1 MVAQYANFYENATEE
16 ILRQFYDSS
25 CPSSLQHTS
34 LKINPQ
40 SFLDVLL
47 LEIRRVTISFSSK
60 CKRQRQAREQALIE
74 EIKYLESLV
83 ENRDYSDTFQD
94 HNEALKEKKAEYE
107 EILAVQA
114 EGAFIR
120 SRAQYKVEGEKP
132 SKIFCSLEKHNAVQK
147 YIPKLVLEEE
157 NRELLKQS
165 DIENEAYRY
174 YKDLFSKKKDSPNPI
189 EDFLDDC
196 ATSLPKISDG
206 QKSSMEGLITETE
219 LTSYLK
225 KSKNNV
231 SPGSS
236 GFTSEFYKFF
246 WRDLRSFIA
255 NSINFG
261 CEMGKLSITQRLG
274 VITLIPKGDKNK
286 ALIKNWRPLTLLN
299 TLYKMVS
306 GCIAERIKPHLDS
319 IIHPNQK
326 GFIAGR
332 FIGEAIRTTYDVLHW
347 AKMQKRAGILLLIDF
362 EKAYDSLSFSFI
374 KKCLN
379 YLNFGESIVSWISL
393 LLNNFS
399 AVLNHCGNL
408 SRLFPIER
416 GARQGDP
423 IASYIFIIS
432 IEILAHKLRNSEKID
447 GFNLLGRPKVLEMYA
462 DDCSIFLEPTETNLK
477 NAVEI
482 LIQFYELSGL
492 KISLSKTKAI
502 WFGINCRS
510 RPNMCQSLNLDWV
523 NSFKLL
529 GVFFTNDLVD
539 MDSNYGNKIKE
550 IQKLLNNWI
559 NRTLSVYGK
568 MVIIKCLALP
578 KISHLAMV
586 LPSLDSK
593 QIKELENLLFSFLWD
608 RKPDKVSR
616 EHAKLSEKAGGLGM
630 IDIKDFWLSLKFS
643 WLRRCLK
650 TKSSWL
656 SILEDSLNRVLKYN
670 SNIVEIL
677 QFGPNQLCRVGKEL
691 SNDFWKPVFCG
702 VKAFMQGA
710 IFCDP
715 ENIVTSPFWDNL
727 AILRNNKVIKRTFF
741 PGLSD
746 EIFTLADLLCP
757 TTGDLLSW
765 AEMTEVY
772 KYNITQETYVELKY
786 IFKIT
791 KTSLGLP
798 ESRRLLHEKPYQPL
812 LISLINKTVRGCSVY
827 YRFLRKYRNL
837 NTNLAAREN
846 KWHDEL
852 GYSLEVTF
860 WNNVYVLTSSIR
872 HENKMKWLQYQINR
886 NCLYTSQRVNRFKNH
901 VSPFCVF
908 CSERSYVKHLE
919 LVSHLFYDCEFTY
932 NFWCEMRTWLLLLE
946 MPIDL
951 PLDKVKIIFGLS
963 GKKNEMINYILLCG
977 KYFIWRE
984 RLDSKSLSFVAFKR
998 YFKTILDQLRNALI
1012 FEEKLYLFEPWLIIY
1027 DVL

>member
-1 MVAQYANFYENATEE
+1 MDIWRDTHPEARVYTWKKFNQDKMSRLDYFLISSSLLPYVVKTDIIPSFCSDHSGIELEIDFTRFKMGKGFWKFNKSLLKDPSYVLLIKNTIKRVVAQYANFYENATEE

-261 CEMGKLSITQRLG
+261 YEMGKLSITQRLG

-286 ALIKNWRPLTLLN
+286 ALLKNWRPLTLLN

-447 GFNLLGRPKVLEMYA
+447 GFNLLGRSKVLEMYA

-482 LIQFYELSGL
+482 LTQFYELSGL

-772 KYNITQETYVELKY
+772 KYNITQET
-786 IFKIT
+786 
-791 KTSLGLP
+791 
-798 ESRRLLHEKPYQPL
+798 
-812 LISLINKTVRGCSVY
+812 
-827 YRFLRKYRNL
+827 
-837 NTNLAAREN
+837 
-846 KWHDEL
+846 
-852 GYSLEVTF
+852 
-860 WNNVYVLTSSIR
+860 
-872 HENKMKWLQYQINR
+872 
-886 NCLYTSQRVNRFKNH
+886 
-901 VSPFCVF
+901 
-908 CSERSYVKHLE
+908 
-919 LVSHLFYDCEFTY
+919 
-932 NFWCEMRTWLLLLE
+932 
-946 MPIDL
+946 
-951 PLDKVKIIFGLS
+951 
-963 GKKNEMINYILLCG
+963 
-977 KYFIWRE
+977 
-984 RLDSKSLSFVAFKR
+984 
-998 YFKTILDQLRNALI
+998 
-1012 FEEKLYLFEPWLIIY
+1012 
-1027 DVL
+1027 